1 MSIRNVI
8 TPLLLA
14 CASTNIC
21 AQDSETAYSFLR
33 LPVSAHVAA
42 LGGENITLA
51 EDDATMI
58 FHNPSLI
65 CGVSDKSINLNYMT
79 YMEGAKN
86 VSASFIKMVGER
98 SSWGVSAQ
106 LMDYGR
112 IHQTTIYNED
122 LGKFSARD
130 IAIGGTYAYELT
142 DRISG
147 GITAKFITSTI
158 ADYNSLAVG
167 VDLGLNYLDAS
178 HGWSLSAVARNLG
191 GQIKAYEDEFERIPF
206 DLQVGVSKRLLNSPF
221 RFHATLSRLTDWDEA
236 FGRLLSIGADVLM
249 GDNIYIAAGYNF
261 RKAQQMKISDTDGS
275 SAHGAGLSLGAGIS
289 LQRFKLHLGW
299 GKYHVSTSSLL
310 INISYTL

>member
-86 VSASFIKMVGER
+86 VSESFLKMVGER
-98 SSWGVSAQ
+98 S
-106 LMDYGR
+106 
-112 IHQTTIYNED
+112 
-122 LGKFSARD
+122 
-130 IAIGGTYAYELT
+130 
-142 DRISG
+142 
-147 GITAKFITSTI
+147 
-158 ADYNSLAVG
+158 
-167 VDLGLNYLDAS
+167 
-178 HGWSLSAVARNLG
+178 
-191 GQIKAYEDEFERIPF
+191 
-206 DLQVGVSKRLLNSPF
+206 
-221 RFHATLSRLTDWDEA
+221 
-236 FGRLLSIGADVLM
+236 
-249 GDNIYIAAGYNF
+249 
-261 RKAQQMKISDTDGS
+261 
-275 SAHGAGLSLGAGIS
+275 
-289 LQRFKLHLGW
+289 
-299 GKYHVSTSSLL
+299 
-310 INISYTL
+310 

>member
-1 MSIRNVI
+1 MNIRKIIIALTLTCTLTTV
-8 TPLLLA
+8 
-14 CASTNIC
+14 S
-21 AQDSETAYSFLR
+21 AQESETAYNFLR

-42 LGGENITLA
+42 VGGENISLA

-58 FHNPSLI
+58 FHNPALI
-65 CGVSDKSINLNYMT
+65 SGVSDNSINLNYMT

-86 VSASFIKMVGER
+86 VSASFVKLAGER
-98 SSWGVSAQ
+98 ASWGVSAQ

-112 IHQTTIYNED
+112 INQTTEFNENI
-122 LGKFSARD
+122 GKFSACD
-130 IAIGGTYAYELT
+130 IAIGGTFAYELT
-142 DRISG
+142 DRICG

-158 ADYNSLAVG
+158 ANYNSLAIG
-167 VDLGLNYLDAS
+167 VDLGINYLDIN

-206 DLQVGVSKRLLNSPF
+206 DLQVGVSKRLMNSPL
-221 RFHATLSRLTDWDEA
+221 RFHATLSRLTDWDET
-236 FGRLLSIGADVLM
+236 FGRHLAIGADVLL
-249 GDNIYIAAGYNF
+249 GDNIYLAVGYNF
-261 RKAQQMKISDTDGS
+261 RKAQQMSITDNDGS
-275 SAHGAGLSLGAGIS
+275 SAHGAGLTLGSGLS